1 MMKAVVL
8 FITVFMTA
16 HVPVVGGT
24 KLCRHCDS
32 VRGPKECRHFKNCDE
47 LCVTN
52 VQDIGGEYIFSYHC
66 GPHEDCSKDAHYHLH
81 NNEPVVCRE
90 CCHHTGCDQ
99 NSCSQYFETAKTTP
113 TPTTTTKTITSTPAT
128 TRTTTTPTTTT
139 TKVTTQAPLVFKGCN
154 NMDVISGLVKGSSVS
169 HPGTPVCPNGVH
181 QPSEALI
188 QEYCG
193 APALTN
199 WIPGEKVLENCPRI
213 PSYTAIAAITPV
225 FGGATVAGVFIK
237 CEIGGFQA
245 AIQTCGSQLRVYHV
259 STNSTSDIPSADKF
273 VLVN

>member
-1 MMKAVVL
+1 MKGVVL
-8 FITVFMTA
+8 FITVFTTA
-16 HVPVVGGT
+16 HVLVLGAGVT
-24 KLCRHCDS
+24 KQCRHCDN
-32 VRGPKECRHFKNCDE
+32 VRGPEVCRHFQNCKQ

-66 GPHEDCSKDAHYHLH
+66 GPHEDCTKDAHYHLH
-81 NNEPVVCRE
+81 HKGPVVCRE
-90 CCHHTGCDQ
+90 CCQSTGCDQ
-99 NSCSQYFETAKTTP
+99 HSCSQYFEAP
-113 TPTTTTKTITSTPAT
+113 STTTKITSTPPAT
-128 TRTTTTPTTTT
+128 ATTTPTTTT
-139 TKVTTQAPLVFKGCN
+139 TTTKAPLVSKGCN

-169 HPGTPVCPNGVH
+169 HPGTLVCPDGVN

-193 APALTN
+193 APALTS

-237 CEIGGFQA
+237 CEMNGFQA
-245 AIQTCGSQLRVYHV
+245 AIQTCGSQLKIHHV
-259 STNSTSDIPSADKF
+259 STNTTTDIPSADKF
-273 VLVN
+273 VLVDWKN